1 LRQRVVAERIASSGA
16 RAVGDSPDG
25 FARRIAAERAMWGA
39 IIKAANI
46 TPQ

>member
-1 LRQRVVAERIASSGA
+1 VSGPICFASSGA
-16 RAVGDSPDG
+16 RAVGDSLDD